1 MAIIENKYKV
11 SVSNVGASNMITN
24 KGILSLLED
33 LGCIHS
39 DIAGY
44 GLNDIPVTH
53 LSWVLLNWK
62 VQVLKRAKYGSD
74 VTVRTWAKCSNK
86 FYTYR
91 DFEILDE
98 SGTCVCK
105 ATSKWALIST
115 DTGRLAKITDD
126 IIEKYQPEVKN
137 VFEEPEIDKLIEPA
151 LFLEEYT
158 YTVQRSDIDFNKH
171 MHNLNYLS
179 LAYEVL
185 PENVY
190 YSTECNNIEIMYK
203 KGIKLGETV
212 KCLYSYVDGAHI
224 VTIKSKNE
232 NTLYS
237 IVKLY

>member
-11 SVSNVGASNMITN
+11 GIINVGRGSVITN
-24 KGILSLLED
+24 KGILSILED
-33 LGCIHS
+33 LGCRHS

-62 VQVLKRAKYGSD
+62 VQVLKRVPYGSD

-91 DFEILDE
+91 DFEILDA
-98 SGTCVCK
+98 SGNCVCK

-115 DTGRLAKITDD
+115 NTGSLIKITDD
-126 IIEKYQPEVKN
+126 IIQKYNPEVKN
-137 VFEEPEIDKLIEPA
+137 VFENPEIDKLVEPNSS
-151 LFLEEYT
+151 LGEYI

-185 PENVY
+185 PEDVY
-190 YSTECNNIEIMYK
+190 YSEECNNIEIMYK
-203 KGIKLGETV
+203 KGVKLGETV

-224 VTIKSKNE
+224 ITIKSKNE